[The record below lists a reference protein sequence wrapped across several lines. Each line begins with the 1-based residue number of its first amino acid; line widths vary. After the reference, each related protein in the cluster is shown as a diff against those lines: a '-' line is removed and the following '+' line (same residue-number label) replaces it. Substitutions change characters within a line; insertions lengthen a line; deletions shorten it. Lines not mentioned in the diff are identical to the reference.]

1 MTVCKSNSLSC
12 LQAAKPGPPPPPPPP
27 YNEAAAD
34 STATLNKLALATGGA
49 EKSWHRCVFPFGA
62 VALVIGIAATCITF
76 KFRGP
81 HMDIAKAVS
90 VAALAA
96 GAAMLVA
103 AFLCWRSR
111 RERQKRR
118 REEAEAEEQGGL

>member
-12 LQAAKPGPPPPPPPP
+12 LQAAKPGPPPPYPG
-27 YNEAAAD
+27 ETATD

-49 EKSWHRCVFPFGA
+49 EKSWHRCIFPFGA

-111 RERQKRR
+111 RERQRR
-118 REEAEAEEQGGL
+118 RRQEAEAEEQGGL

>member
-1 MTVCKSNSLSC
+1 SFSPS
-12 LQAAKPGPPPPPPPP
+12 KPGPPPPDPC
-27 YNEAAAD
+27 ETATD

-96 GAAMLVA
+96 GAALLVA

-111 RERQKRR
+111 RQRQKRR

>member
-12 LQAAKPGPPPPPPPP
+12 LQAAKPGPPPPDSG
-27 YNEAAAD
+27 ETATD

-96 GAAMLVA
+96 GAALLVA

-111 RERQKRR
+111 RQRQKRR
-118 REEAEAEEQGGL
+118 RQEAEAEEQGGL

>member
-12 LQAAKPGPPPPPPPP
+12 LQAAKPAPPSPLPPPASQ
-27 YNEAAAD
+27 AAMD
-34 STATLNKLALATGGA
+34 STATLHKLALATGGA

-76 KFRGP
+76 KFHRP

-96 GAAMLVA
+96 GAALLVA

-111 RERQKRR
+111 RKRQKRR
-118 REEAEAEEQGGL
+118 REEADTEEQGGL